1 MTNQQSQQD
10 DGIQKRVET
19 TWLKSGIGEQ
29 TVSNLT
35 FDELVNDEQHTD
47 FLFNSENDRKITHG
61 LVSARHVL

>member
-19 TWLKSGIGEQ
+19 TWLKSGKQ

-47 FLFNSENDRKITHG
+47 FLFNSENDRK
-61 LVSARHVL
+61 